1 MSGPTADGLE
11 AMNLQPFFLLRSK
24 ISDLPDPISY
34 RQSPYLRP
42 LPLPLCVGVRTL
54 RAMAES
60 PDEKRDR
67 ERVEILGELHGEVMI
82 FQPLSIKEISNGG
95 CLVETAFQLHLN
107 SLHDIRLTLGDKS
120 VVLKGRVA
128 HCRISDVEQEI
139 VHYRSGIEFIEPSE
153 RVTAVIKEFI
163 AAIKSGRKLA

>member
-1 MSGPTADGLE
+1 MSEP
-11 AMNLQPFFLLRSK
+11 
-24 ISDLPDPISY
+24 
-34 RQSPYLRP
+34 
-42 LPLPLCVGVRTL
+42 
-54 RAMAES
+54 

-67 ERVEILGELHGEVMI
+67 DRVEILGELHGEVMI
-82 FQPLSIKEISNGG
+82 FQPLSIREISHGG

-139 VHYRSGIEFIEPSE
+139 VHYRSGLEFIEPSE
-153 RVTAVIKEFI
+153 RISSVIKEFI
-163 AAIKSGRKLA
+163 EAIRTGRKSS